1 MQLITISTRLS
12 INCEICITVI
22 FRRNY
27 RDLPMTTMLLTI
39 LIPSIIVLF
48 YTNVVVTPTRLNFSE
63 LPPTSSHT
71 ILVVLSDT

>member
-1 MQLITISTRLS
+1 MQLNTISTRLS
-12 INCEICITVI
+12 INCEICTTVT

-27 RDLPMTTMLLTI
+27 RGLPMATMLLTI